1 MRAIEINQEM
11 SGIKEKFYGLEIS
24 QIFYIAVGGGLSLLL
39 NFKLPEMLG
48 SVRGILSSFVAV
60 PFVLIAIKDFYGL
73 RGSKLAYMFV
83 ISLLNNHPLG
93 FKSESIWE
101 GVKRKC

>member
-24 QIFYIAVGGGLSLLL
+24 QIFYIGVGGVLSLMT
-39 NFKLPEMLG
+39 NFKLPEVLG
-48 SVRGILSSFVAV
+48 SFRGVLSSLIAV

-73 RGSKLAYMFV
+73 KGSRLAFMF
-83 ISLLNNHPLG
+83 ITSQLNNRPLI
-93 FKSESIWE
+93 FKSESVWE

>member
-1 MRAIEINQEM
+1 MRAIEINQQM

-24 QIFYIAVGGGLSLLL
+24 QIFYIGVGGVLSLVA
-39 NFKLPEMLG
+39 NFKLPEVLG
-48 SVRGILSSFVAV
+48 TFRGILSSFVAV

-73 RGSKLAYMFV
+73 KGARLAYMF
-83 ISLLNNHPLG
+83 ITSQLNNRPLM
-93 FKSESIWE
+93 FKSESVWE